1 MGMLQ
6 HFKEVVYLPVGYCDH
21 CVVSEFCSDGLQNGR
36 RCPQVNISSHF
47 IQANNLYNNRCIEI
61 SVHI

>member
-21 CVVSEFCSDGLQNGR
+21 CVVSEFRLDGHKMADDVCWSTLA
-36 RCPQVNISSHF
+36 VTSSRQTIYIITDALKF
-47 IQANNLYNNRCIEI
+47 R
-61 SVHI
+61 

>member
-21 CVVSEFCSDGLQNGR
+21 CVVSEFHSDGFQNGR
-36 RCPQVNISSHF
+36 RRPQVNISSRFF
-47 IQANNLYNNRCIEI
+47 IQANNLYNN
-61 SVHI
+61 